1 MPGGVYLDLN
11 DAFGKTD
18 QFDFTIQLA
27 QFRPSGIQCFHHSTV
42 KLLRMERM
50 QKKQMPN
57 DRVFPSFQ
65 NDRLARRSTIEDD
78 LHHSLKRG
86 AVNVQKKLD
95 KFASG
100 RILVT
105 RQCIES
111 CNQFAETPDLFT
123 KCLCAR
129 HVAPHLCGRALQ
141 HGRNSPPVNRFAKA
155 TQFSWKTECLSRL

>member
-27 QFRPSGIQCFHHSTV
+27 QFRPSGIKCFHHSTV

-65 NDRLARRSTIEDD
+65 NDRFARRSTIEDD

-95 KFASG
+95 NSRAAAFLSPGSASSPATSSPRR
-100 RILVT
+100 RIF
-105 RQCIES
+105 S
-111 CNQFAETPDLFT
+111 
-123 KCLCAR
+123 
-129 HVAPHLCGRALQ
+129 
-141 HGRNSPPVNRFAKA
+141 RNASVPA
-155 TQFSWKTECLSRL
+155 TS